1 VIVRF
6 NSVDEFLEELKKDR
20 DDILDSI
27 LRVTQSR
34 KDWLDSP
41 SFPILSVIVT
51 FALDMPRLP
60 RVHPFVVRLDY
71 YCGAIGGSEK
81 QDALAKAREVQ
92 EKIEDACREMGIEVR
107 GGVLE
112 EAMS

>member
-1 VIVRF
+1 MIVRF

-41 SFPILSVIVT
+41 SFPRLSVVGT
-51 FALDMPRLP
+51 FALDMP
-60 RVHPFVVRLDY
+60 RVHPFVVRLDC
-71 YCGAIGGSEK
+71 YCGQIWGVEMK
-81 QDALAKAREVQ
+81 DAAVLAKARDVQ
-92 EKIEDACREMGIEVR
+92 EKIEIICQELGIEVR

>member
-41 SFPILSVIVT
+41 SFPRLSVVGT
-51 FALDMPRLP
+51 FALDMP
-60 RVHPFVVRLDY
+60 RVHPFVVRLDC
-71 YCGAIGGSEK
+71 YCGQIWGVEK
-81 QDALAKAREVQ
+81 QDAPALARAREVQ

-112 EAMS
+112 EAIS